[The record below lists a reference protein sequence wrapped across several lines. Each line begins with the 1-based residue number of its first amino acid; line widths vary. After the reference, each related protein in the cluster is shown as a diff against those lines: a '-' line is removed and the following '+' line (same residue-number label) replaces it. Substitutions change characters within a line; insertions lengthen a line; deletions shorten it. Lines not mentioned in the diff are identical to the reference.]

1 VDAAKTMGFT
11 YKPKPENPLTAVHA
25 REIRRLPDTVCWD
38 RFVLAM
44 RGIATV
50 RWPSGMGITPDER
63 VTFGHIGEVTK
74 PRFVSSFVTVRAA
87 SSFDKSNSVV
97 E

>member
-1 VDAAKTMGFT
+1 MDAAGFT

-38 RFVLAM
+38 RLVLAM

-50 RWPSGMGITPDER
+50 RWPSAMGITPDEG
-63 VTFGHIGEVTK
+63 VTFGHIGVVIK
-74 PRFVSSFVTVRAA
+74 PRFVSALSLYKRRIVLTRQIA
-87 SSFDKSNSVV
+87 SSSSR
-97 E
+97 